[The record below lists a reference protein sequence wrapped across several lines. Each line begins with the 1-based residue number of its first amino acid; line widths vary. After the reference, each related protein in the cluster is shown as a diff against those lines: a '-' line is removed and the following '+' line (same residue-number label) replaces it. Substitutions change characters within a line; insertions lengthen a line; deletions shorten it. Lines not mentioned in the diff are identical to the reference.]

1 MYDNDNLTDCF
12 RLLGLESW
20 HAQLQGL
27 LQERSSVAAHGD
39 IARWQAMLDE
49 LPTVNKSRGQFELD
63 AVTVGLDSIADDE
76 LIAARRSLVG
86 LAPWRKGPFN
96 VCGIAIDAEW
106 RSNLKWDR
114 LQNSI
119 ADLSGRNVL
128 DVGCGNGYYALRM
141 RGAGARCVLGV
152 DPTLLHIMQFSAIR
166 HFMLDEPVCL
176 LPLRLHELPAT
187 PRAFDTTFSMG
198 VLYHQ
203 RSPVDHLRQLKGT
216 LRQGGQLVLETLY
229 IPGEESYARTPVDRY
244 ARMRN
249 VWHLP
254 TVAEL
259 TTWLVR
265 SGYCDIAVIDK
276 AATTTEE
283 QRSTEWMSFESLR
296 EALEPN
302 DPTRTVEGWPAPQRV
317 VVTAT
322 AP

>member
-1 MYDNDNLTDCF
+1 MLDDTIIDECF
-12 RLLGLESW
+12 RALGLDHWKTE
-20 HAQLQGL
+20 LGPL
-27 LQERSSVAAHGD
+27 LQKRLSASAHGD
-39 IARWQAMLDE
+39 IGRWQSMLDS
-49 LPTVNKSRGQFELD
+49 LPPVEKTQGQFTSD
-63 AVTVGLDSIADDE
+63 AVTVGSGALSDD
-76 LIAARRSLVG
+76 AAATARHSMLG

-96 VCGIAIDAEW
+96 VGGIEIDAEW

-114 LQNSI
+114 LQDSI
-119 ADLSGRNVL
+119 APLADRNVL

-152 DPTLLHIMQFSAIR
+152 DPTLLHIMQFLAVC
-166 HFMLDEPVCL
+166 HFMLDEPVVL
-176 LPLRLHELPAT
+176 LPLRLHEIPQQS
-187 PRAFDTTFSMG
+187 RAFDTTFSMG

-229 IPGEESYARTPVDRY
+229 MPGEESYACTPVERY

-249 VWHLP
+249 IWLLP

-259 TTWLVR
+259 TTWLQR
-265 SGYCDIAVIDK
+265 SGYDDIEVIDQ
-276 AATTTEE
+276 AVTTVGE

-296 EALEPN
+296 ESL
-302 DPTRTVEGWPAPQRV
+302 DPKDLTRTVEGWPAPQRV
-317 VVTAT
+317 VVTAI